1 MAAAAATTKATKIEW
16 NTAGG
21 SKAVEVAPCPN

>member
-1 MAAAAATTKATKIEW
+1 MAAAATTKVTKTKW

-21 SKAVEVAPCPN
+21 SKAVKVAPCPN